1 MADLLGRARNGGD
14 IAMRGRL
21 IYLMGPSGSG
31 KDSLIDAARDSLLGL
46 DCVVVRRVITRS
58 AESVGEDALGVSREQ
73 FAQMRHEG
81 GFALCWRANG
91 LDYGIPAEIDRW
103 LSDGRHVLINGSRG
117 HLSEAMARYP
127 TLLPIVLTVKTDALR
142 KRLERRG
149 RESTEE
155 IEARL
160 ERNALFAT
168 DAAQENW
175 EGIFQL
181 DNSGELSTA
190 VDNLLALLMLEG
202 ISAKAGQI

>member
-1 MADLLGRARNGGD
+1 
-14 IAMRGRL
+14 MRGRL

-58 AESVGEDALGVSREQ
+58 AESVGEDAMGVTTEQ
-73 FAQMRHEG
+73 FAQMRREG
-81 GFALCWRANG
+81 DFALCWRANG

-117 HLSEAMARYP
+117 HLSEAMTRFP
-127 TLLPIVLTVKTDALR
+127 TLLPILLTVKTDALR

-149 RESTEE
+149 RESAEE

-160 ERNALFAT
+160 ERNALFST
-168 DAAQENW
+168 DAAREDS

-190 VDNLLALLMLEG
+190 VDSLLALLTREG
-202 ISAKAGQI
+202 ISANADRI